1 MFNFT
6 QQSMSPAVKAQVNAQ
21 FSFFSDMAKNM
32 FESVQKVNELN
43 IQVAATVMDESL
55 SSARQLLSATDRNDA
70 LSIVAGQSQPAADK
84 VRAYQQHLQ
93 NIFAE
98 ARVGMA
104 KTVEAHVPESTRTA
118 EAVVRELAQR
128 ASEETSKVTQRQKEN
143 FEKLTASV
151 KDGSDRIVQG
161 NIVKATH

>member
-6 QQSMSPAVKAQVNAQ
+6 QQSISPAVKAQMDAQ
-21 FSFFSDMAKNM
+21 FSFFTDMSKKM

-55 SSARQLLSATDRNDA
+55 VNVRQLLSASDQNEA
-70 LSIVAGQSQPAADK
+70 LSIVAGQSQPAAEK

-98 ARVGMA
+98 TRVDLA
-104 KTVEAHVPESTRTA
+104 KTMETHVPESTRTA

-128 ASEETSKVTQRQKEN
+128 ASEETSKASQRQKES
-143 FEKLTASV
+143 FEKLTAPF
-151 KDGSDRIVQG
+151 KQNIDRGVQG
-161 NIVKATH
+161 SNAKATH